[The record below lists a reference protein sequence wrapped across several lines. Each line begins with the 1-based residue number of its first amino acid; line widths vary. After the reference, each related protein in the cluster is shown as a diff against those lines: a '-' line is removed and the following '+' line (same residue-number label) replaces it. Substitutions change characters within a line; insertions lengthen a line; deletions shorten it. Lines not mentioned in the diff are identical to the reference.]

1 MKRLMLFLT
10 LAALLVMPARAL
22 AVESA
27 TATMFQAGPWTVVD
41 IVWVSHT
48 DGTVSYT
55 FSDLIIAKIRGM
67 TAYMAETDPG
77 GTAPTT
83 LYDIVVTSGLSTD
96 IFGGALGDRSATVSE
111 QVPPIIGGAYG
122 DRPIILSLQMEITNA
137 GNTKGGTL
145 RIIFRPDPR
154 WR

>member
-1 MKRLMLFLT
+1 MKKLILILT
-10 LAALLVMPARAL
+10 LAVLLVMPIRAM

-27 TATMFQAGPWTVVD
+27 TATMYKAGPWVIVS

-55 FSDLIIAKIRGM
+55 FSDLIMAEIRGK

-77 GTAPTT
+77 ATAPTA
-83 LYDIVVTSGLSTD
+83 YNIVINSENATD
-96 IFGGALGDRSATVSE
+96 IFGGALSARSATVSE

-122 DRPIILSLQMEITNA
+122 DRPIVKSLQMEIDTA
-137 GNTKGGTL
+137 GDTKGGTL
-145 RIIFRPDPR
+145 VVFFR
-154 WR
+154 